1 MHKYPQS
8 SHTLHEYFYKFFYY
22 RKKKEG
28 DTEGLFG
35 NGMPTFLA
43 RIRMTF
49 QSIVKVVFRAVNTGI
64 GACKTVHFAIVQTLW
79 KEDAERSRES
89 CET

>member
-1 MHKYPQS
+1 
-8 SHTLHEYFYKFFYY
+8 
-22 RKKKEG
+22 
-28 DTEGLFG
+28 
-35 NGMPTFLA
+35 MPTFLA

-49 QSIVKVVFRAVNTGI
+49 QSIVKVVFRAVNTGV